1 VVIAASAA
9 RLGGATGLARG
20 TRRAAVGPG
29 PVSRREGQQ
38 LARAELSK
46 AMYHPGLPIIER
58 IEQAISRFLNS
69 AGVSVPVGWWSIV
82 ALAALAVIIVAAVL
96 AWIGPV
102 ARSRSRTADPLLS
115 STQLSARGHREQAER
130 LAAAGDY
137 SAAIIESV
145 RAIAME
151 LEERGV
157 LPPRVGRTAD
167 EFAAEAGQ
175 ALPGHSADLREAARL
190 FDDVRYGERAGTAS
204 GYQWLRDL
212 DARLRSAR
220 PASQAVLAGAG
231 AGYTGAA
238 GPGSGS
244 VGPSGGPVGPGS
256 GPVGPP

>member
-1 VVIAASAA
+1 MIAPGAA
-9 RLGGATGLARG
+9 RLGGVVAR
-20 TRRAAVGPG
+20 RIAAAAAGPA

-46 AMYHPGLPIIER
+46 AMYHPGVPIVER

-82 ALAALAVIIVAAVL
+82 ALAALAVICVAAVL

-102 ARSRSRTADPLLS
+102 ARSRSRAVDPLLS
-115 STQLSARGHREQAER
+115 STRLSARDHRQRAER

-137 SAAIIESV
+137 GAAIIESV
-145 RAIAME
+145 RAIAMD

-175 ALPGHSADLREAARL
+175 ALPGQAADLREAARL
-190 FDDVRYGERAGTAS
+190 FDDVRYGERDGTAA
-204 GYQWLRDL
+204 GYQRLRDL

-220 PASQAVLAGAG
+220 PADQAGRAVLAGTG
-231 AGYTGAA
+231 AGLAGTGPM
-238 GPGSGS
+238 GTD
-244 VGPSGGPVGPGS
+244 GGPAGTGGGPAGT
-256 GPVGPP
+256 P